1 MADRNM
7 VNVTITVTQKEK
19 KALRLAAVD
28 MDTSISGVIRSWLET
43 YQLSKDGDSNGKE
56 NGEQS

>member
-7 VNVTITVTQKEK
+7 VNVTITVTQEEK

-43 YQLSKDGDSNGKE
+43 YQLSKDGDGNGKE
-56 NGEQS
+56 NGKQS